1 MRGFIS
7 LALKKVGEVLKV
19 KIEEWLIL
27 IGIGSTITL
36 IWQLLELL
44 IDGSITPSNVDSIVG
59 IILSF
64 SLYFNLKRVK
74 A

>member
-1 MRGFIS
+1 M
-7 LALKKVGEVLKV
+7 KV

-36 IWQLLELL
+36 IWQLLEVL
-44 IDGSITPSNVDSIVG
+44 IDGSISPSNVDSIVG

-64 SLYFNLKRVK
+64 SLYFNLKRVRE
-74 A
+74 

>member
-1 MRGFIS
+1 M
-7 LALKKVGEVLKV
+7 KV

-44 IDGSITPSNVDSIVG
+44 IDGSISPSNVDSIVG

-64 SLYFNLKRVK
+64 SLYFNLKRVRE
-74 A
+74 

>member
-1 MRGFIS
+1 MRGIYS
-7 LALKKVGEVLKV
+7 PYIKKVGEILKV

-44 IDGSITPSNVDSIVG
+44 IDGSISPSNVDSIVG

-64 SLYFNLKRVK
+64 SLYFNLKRVRE
-74 A
+74 

>member
-1 MRGFIS
+1 M
-7 LALKKVGEVLKV
+7 KKVGEVLKV

-44 IDGSITPSNVDSIVG
+44 IDGSISPSNVDSIVG

-64 SLYFNLKRVK
+64 SLYFNLKRVRE
-74 A
+74 

>member
-1 MRGFIS
+1 MP
-7 LALKKVGEVLKV
+7 LALKKVGEVLKT

>member
-1 MRGFIS
+1 M
-7 LALKKVGEVLKV
+7 KV

-44 IDGSITPSNVDSIVG
+44 IDGSITPSNVDSIIG

>member
-1 MRGFIS
+1 M
-7 LALKKVGEVLKV
+7 KV

>member
-1 MRGFIS
+1 MH
-7 LALKKVGEVLKV
+7 LKKVGEVLKV